1 MQTYESTHPWIDF
14 KPNLTEA
21 PMSLWQMLGE
31 AKAKCEN
38 IAEVPL
44 KPGIAHHL
52 NQIYL
57 AKGIQATT
65 AIEGNSLTQEEVLEQ
80 IEGRLNLPP
89 SKQYLAKEIDNILYA
104 CNSIVKECSEELT
117 VESIKKFNSWVLK
130 DLAVSEDVVI
140 GEIRKINVVV
150 GSYRAPDSQCCEL
163 LMQKFCDW
171 YKNLEVQYKNDEE
184 KSISIGIVRAILA
197 HLYFVWIHP
206 FGDGNGRTARLIE
219 LKTLLCAGVPV
230 PAAHLLSNHYNQTRE
245 EYYRQLDLASRRR
258 EVIGFLNYS
267 VRGFVDQ
274 LNDQIK
280 VIRTQQLRIAWQDF
294 VYERFSNKNSSADIR
309 RRKLLLDLSS
319 VNDAVPKNLIPNISV
334 DIAREYAN
342 KTSKTLGRDL
352 NVLKDMGLVRE
363 EKEGYVASK
372 EIILAFLPV
381 TQKPPSL
388 VL

>member
-1 MQTYESTHPWIDF
+1 
-14 KPNLTEA
+14 
-21 PMSLWQMLGE
+21 MSLWQMLGE

-44 KPGIAHHL
+44 KPVIAHQL

-258 EVIGFLNYS
+258 EVISFLNYS

-294 VYERFSNKNSSADIR
+294 VYEMFSNKNSSADIR

-372 EIILAFLPV
+372 ERILAFLPV